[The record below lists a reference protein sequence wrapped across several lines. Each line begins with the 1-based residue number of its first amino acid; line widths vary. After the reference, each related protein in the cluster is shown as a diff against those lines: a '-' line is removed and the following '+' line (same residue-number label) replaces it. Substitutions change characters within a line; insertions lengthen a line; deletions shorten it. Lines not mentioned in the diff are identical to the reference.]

1 MRYGLQPD
9 GSRKEEPQGLET
21 PTFDDKN
28 WKRLSVP
35 HDWAIEG
42 PFREELEGGTGKLP
56 WKAIGWYRKHF
67 SVPAADKSKKIF
79 IDFDGAMAYAK
90 IYCNGKYAGEWP
102 YGYTSFRMDVT
113 PYLNWGGEN
122 VLAVQL
128 NTEKW
133 DSRWYPG
140 AGIYRHVWLVKTNVI
155 HVAHWGTFITTPQAD
170 ANAATVEI
178 KTAIQNEGENA
189 EAEVT
194 HALYELSENDEIKK
208 QAGSATGKVSVA
220 ARGSAEIALTL
231 KIQNPKLWDIN
242 SPNRYVAVTTV
253 KAGGKLADTYYTP
266 FGVRTF
272 KATPRDGFILNGK
285 RVPIQGTCNHHDL
298 GALGAA
304 FNASALERQLKILK
318 EMGCNSL
325 RTSHN
330 PPAPELLTLADKM
343 GFIVWDEAFDTWK
356 NGKRPNDYSQ
366 LFEQWHVKD
375 LQAMVRRDRNHP
387 SVMIWSIGNEVMDQR
402 DVALTKHLTEIVK
415 EVDATRPVSNG
426 YNDPDGGRES
436 GACTA
441 LDIMGV
447 NYFFGKQPQWD
458 NDPRYKDKPT
468 VGSETSS
475 CVSSRGEYFFNN
487 TKYQNWQIS
496 SYDNAFPGWGC
507 TPDTQFATNEKFPH
521 LLGEYVWTGF
531 DYLGEPTP
539 YNSDETNLLNYRTDP
554 EKKKELE
561 KKLEELKKKRPP
573 SRSSYFG
580 MADLCG
586 FPKDRYYMYQSVW
599 RPELPMAHILPHWNW
614 PSRIDSITPV
624 HVYTS
629 GDEAELFLNGKS
641 LGRKKKE
648 AHEFRLVWDDV
659 IYRPGELLAV
669 AYKNGKEW
677 AKDLAVTAG
686 EPYKLSL
693 SADKKTAPKNG
704 DELCFITVK
713 VNDKNGRFV
722 PVSHAALQF
731 SAEGGEIVATDN
743 GDATC
748 FIPFPGYARPAFNG
762 MALAIVRPLGKKIK
776 VTVASKGLQSG
787 VIIIPSK

>member
-1 MRYGLQPD
+1 MRHLILLLLFPCFSAPAQSVPPRGNSDIQSFDKGWLFMRYGLQPD

-21 PTFDDKN
+21 PAFDDKN

-56 WKAIGWYRKHF
+56 WKAIGWDRKQF

-122 VLAVQL
+122 VLAVQV
-128 NTEKW
+128 N
-133 DSRWYPG
+133 
-140 AGIYRHVWLVKTNVI
+140 TNVI

-208 QAGSATGKVSVA
+208 QAGSATGKVSVV

-356 NGKRPNDYSQ
+356 N
-366 LFEQWHVKD
+366 
-375 LQAMVRRDRNHP
+375 
-387 SVMIWSIGNEVMDQR
+387 
-402 DVALTKHLTEIVK
+402 
-415 EVDATRPVSNG
+415 
-426 YNDPDGGRES
+426 
-436 GACTA
+436 
-441 LDIMGV
+441 
-447 NYFFGKQPQWD
+447 
-458 NDPRYKDKPT
+458 
-468 VGSETSS
+468 
-475 CVSSRGEYFFNN
+475 
-487 TKYQNWQIS
+487 
-496 SYDNAFPGWGC
+496 
-507 TPDTQFATNEKFPH
+507 
-521 LLGEYVWTGF
+521 
-531 DYLGEPTP
+531 
-539 YNSDETNLLNYRTDP
+539 
-554 EKKKELE
+554 
-561 KKLEELKKKRPP
+561 
-573 SRSSYFG
+573 
-580 MADLCG
+580 
-586 FPKDRYYMYQSVW
+586 
-599 RPELPMAHILPHWNW
+599 
-614 PSRIDSITPV
+614 
-624 HVYTS
+624 
-629 GDEAELFLNGKS
+629 
-641 LGRKKKE
+641 
-648 AHEFRLVWDDV
+648 
-659 IYRPGELLAV
+659 
-669 AYKNGKEW
+669 
-677 AKDLAVTAG
+677 
-686 EPYKLSL
+686 
-693 SADKKTAPKNG
+693 
-704 DELCFITVK
+704 
-713 VNDKNGRFV
+713 
-722 PVSHAALQF
+722 
-731 SAEGGEIVATDN
+731 
-743 GDATC
+743 
-748 FIPFPGYARPAFNG
+748 
-762 MALAIVRPLGKKIK
+762 
-776 VTVASKGLQSG
+776 
-787 VIIIPSK
+787 